1 MPESFFINPLHI
13 QGILNYKT
21 LKKMLNIK
29 HFSWRLII
37 KEGDSSI
44 VISQSN
50 YVDPI
55 YSLKLVGKKDK
66 SDLLNETEM
75 HNLCA

>member
-1 MPESFFINPLHI
+1 
-13 QGILNYKT
+13 
-21 LKKMLNIK
+21 MLNIK
-29 HFSWRLII
+29 HFSWQLII